1 MIRLK
6 KSKKLKYNY
15 DNISTKLY
23 CNLARTTIKWN
34 NIFSN
39 ILDKYD
45 RKNKKHISRLN
56 MYDYNFINQFAFS
69 IRNIKFIKIQT
80 DYGEKIIKK
89 IDFDEDDV
97 FNILKYKPFNS
108 VFFNVLEL
116 LHKFELISNK
126 KEDVLELSGSPIFYE
141 AIYYYE
147 RKYSKNIS
155 NYHLIY
161 FDKYNFTK
169 DEEDKKIQLQ
179 FYTQYLK
186 KYLKTE
192 KYDGLLDKN
201 FLDLEKSKISKNKN
215 KNIKNKKYDKI
226 FSNLSNNFKN
236 YGEDFIEHADTQL
249 VFSTFLFS
257 TTRLKNKGGLVLIV
271 NSITT
276 KPMADLVLI
285 GKKIFKKVD
294 LYQPKIH
301 IKFKKSG
308 TCIVFLGFN
317 EKKFQKYKKQLFE
330 IYEKMLKND
339 PTFENFNIE
348 EYDPQLEDI
357 LSDKITKPIVK
368 NKNGK
373 FNYKYIDSF
382 LDLDSSDSAYD
393 FIREF
398 NEKRYYES
406 NQYVENMIKLKLMKK
421 KEREAHVKEYRKTQ
435 YVRSMLWAKEF
446 DMDVVSY
453 YEKGFKDNF
462 GKLIVK
468 DLFSYHEHFEF
479 HFKKSNINVDLVP
492 ISQEINTLNN
502 KYHITTYMIDTR
514 DPDIYDRIKD
524 FVRYYKPKHRTAEE
538 ICKLQLARY
547 IIDKVGKESGIP
559 NSQAWIKMYEMVS
572 LFNIV
577 DKKEKQIKSF
587 HLCELPGGFI
597 KAINNYIFT
606 KTKIEEFEW
615 NAQSLHPRKATV
627 KNFGKGS
634 DKKGLYDAYP
644 DRWHWGKDGTG
655 DITNPENIK
664 SYKKL
669 CKGVKLITSD
679 CGLGMTSG
687 DNLMKVDFCYIVAIL
702 HLLEKGGNCV
712 AKFVIPVKDNI
723 IISAIYLLYLHF
735 DEIIFYKSVQ
745 NTYSGEFYI
754 IAKGYQ
760 GIDKK
765 TEDTL
770 FKTID
775 NYGDNIDLFGKYSE
789 EFMIQLESGLSQLTN
804 IFTFGIDR
812 QLYYV
817 DNYEYIEKCFMEKID
832 EYIFEK
838 NKDWYKKFKPLKMK
852 KKNKIL

>member
-6 KSKKLKYNY
+6 KSTRFKYNY
-15 DNISTKLY
+15 NNISTELY
-23 CNLARTTIKWN
+23 LNLLQNTKKSYTDV
-34 NIFSN
+34 
-39 ILDKYD
+39 LDK
-45 RKNKKHISRLN
+45 KKRIIG
-56 MYDYNFINQFAFS
+56 YDYIFVNQFAFDTIS
-69 IRNIKFIKIQT
+69 IDYVKIQT
-80 DYGEKIIKK
+80 DYGPKIVKK

-116 LHKFELISNK
+116 LHKFDLIVDK
-126 KEDVLELSGSPIFYE
+126 KEDILELSGTPIFFE
-141 AIYYYE
+141 AILYYE
-147 RKYSKNIS
+147 KKYSKTIS

-169 DEEDKKIQLQ
+169 DKEDKKIQLQ

-186 KYLKTE
+186 GLKTE
-192 KYDGLLDKN
+192 TYNG
-201 FLDLEKSKISKNKN
+201 FLDNDFLNLKKENN
-215 KNIKNKKYDKI
+215 KNKKYDKI
-226 FSNLSNNFKN
+226 ISNLSNNLKD
-236 YGEDFIEHADTQL
+236 YGEDFIEHANIQL
-249 VFSTFLFS
+249 IFSTFLFS
-257 TTRLKNKGGLVLIV
+257 ATRLKSNGSLVLVV

-276 KPMADLVLI
+276 KSMADLVLI
-285 GKKIFKKVD
+285 GKKIFKEVN

-308 TCIVFLGFN
+308 TCIIMIGFN

-330 IYEKMLKND
+330 IYKSMLKNN
-339 PTFENFNIE
+339 PTFDNFNIE
-348 EYDPQLEDI
+348 KYDPQLEDI

-382 LDLDSSDSAYD
+382 LDLDSSDSRYD

-398 NEKRYYES
+398 NEKRYYDS
-406 NQYVENMIKLKLMKK
+406 NQYVENMIKLKLMSE
-421 KEREAHVKEYRKTQ
+421 KERKEYLKEYKKTQ
-435 YVRSMLWAKEF
+435 YIRSILWAKEF

-453 YEKGFKDNF
+453 YEKGFKDDF

-479 HFKKSNINVDLVP
+479 HFKKSNINVDLIP
-492 ISQEINTLNN
+492 ISKEIHQLVN
-502 KYHITTYMIDTR
+502 KFDITAYMIDTR
-514 DPDIYDRIKD
+514 DPDIYDNMKD
-524 FVRYYKPKHRTAEE
+524 FVRYYKPKHRSKED
-538 ICKLQLARY
+538 ICNLQLGRY
-547 IIDKVGKESGIP
+547 IINKVGMETDIP
-559 NSQAWIKMYEMVS
+559 NSQAWIKMYEMIS

-577 DKKEKQIKSF
+577 NKKDKKLKSF

-606 KTKIEEFEW
+606 KTKIEKFEW
-615 NAQSLHPRKATV
+615 NAQSLHPGIKGV
-627 KNFGKGS
+627 IKNFGQGQ
-634 DKKGLYDAYP
+634 KGLYDKYP
-644 DRWHWGKDGTG
+644 NKWHWGEDKTG
-655 DITNPENIK
+655 DITNPKNIK
-664 SYKKL
+664 SYKKY
-669 CKGVKLITSD
+669 CKDVKLITSD
-679 CGLGMTSG
+679 CGLGMKSE
-687 DNLMKVDFCYIVAIL
+687 DKKLMKVDFCYIVAIL
-702 HLLEKGGNCV
+702 HLLEKGGNCC
-712 AKFVIPVKDNI
+712 AKFVIPVQDNI

-754 IAKGYQ
+754 IGKGFQ

-775 NYGDNIDLFGKYSE
+775 NYSENIDLFGKYSE
-789 EFMIQLESGLSQLTN
+789 EFIIQLESALSKLTN
-804 IFTFGIDR
+804 IFTFAIDR

-817 DNYEYIEKCFMEKID
+817 DNYEYIEKCYMEKID
-832 EYIFEK
+832 GYILEK
-838 NKDWYKKFKPLKMK
+838 NKDWFKKFKPTKIK
-852 KKNKIL
+852 NKKNIL